1 MEADA
6 VLAHR
11 YRLVHLIASGGM
23 GQVWKAHDAVL
34 DREVAVKVLAAG
46 SRDEAALER
55 FRREAV
61 TMAALQHPNTVLVFD
76 IGTHD
81 GLTFIVMEL
90 LPGPTLA
97 QLVATQGPLPES
109 EVARLGA
116 QVAAGL
122 EAAHRA
128 GIVHRDIKPGNL
140 MLGAADEVKIV
151 DFGVARLTQE
161 AAPALTATNTVVGSA
176 LYVSPEQARGEP
188 ADERSDLYAL
198 GCVLTALATG
208 QPPFQSDQLIG
219 ALHQHV
225 HSDPPQLTARGVAV
239 SAALEAL
246 VAQLLAKNPEDRP
259 ASAAEV
265 ETRLRAIE
273 AAAAGGPAVGLLAG
287 EATAPLAATVPMAS
301 ATGTAAGPARRRR
314 AGGAW
319 WVAAGVAVSAT
330 VLGALALTQLPDADG
345 GAVSPS
351 PIASPSI
358 SPSPSPTPST
368 QSPTPTAAPA
378 TTAAQSAA
386 PDGGGA
392 TNEDTVPPGQARDD
406 EPADRGKADEKKPDK
421 ADDNAA
427 DKGGKPDN

>member
-208 QPPFQSDQLIG
+208 HPPFQSDQLIG

-225 HSDPPQLTARGVAV
+225 HSEPPQLRARGVAV

-246 VAQLLAKNPEDRP
+246 VAQLLAKEPADRP
-259 ASAAEV
+259 ESAAEV

-273 AAAAGGPAVGLLAG
+273 AAAAGGPAVGPVVG
-287 EATAPLAATVPMAS
+287 EDTAPMAPTVAMAS

-378 TTAAQSAA
+378 TTAAQPAA

-392 TNEDTVPPGQARDD
+392 ANEDKVPPGQARED
-406 EPADRGKADEKKPDK
+406 EPADRGKADEKKPAK